1 MEAWQNF
8 NRVIIVDAVSSGA
21 SPGTLH
27 CLDAS
32 TDSIPSGFFSC
43 SSHNFSVAEAIEL
56 ARTLN
61 QLPESLKLY
70 GIEGKNFQHGETLTP
85 ELKGM
90 IESVSNMIFQ
100 SVSSPH

>member
-1 MEAWQNF
+1 MESWQNF
-8 NRVIIVDAVSSGA
+8 DRVIIVDAVSSGA

-32 TDSIPSGFFSC
+32 TDSIPSKFFSC

-56 ARTLN
+56 SRTLD
-61 QLPESLKLY
+61 QLPQSVKLY

-85 ELKGM
+85 ELEAM
-90 IESVSNMIFQ
+90 IEPVSNKIFQ
-100 SVSSPH
+100 SLSSPH